1 MRENLQRRTLLRRGA
16 LAVAATTALA
26 GCSGGE
32 SSGDGSSETE
42 EFDGRVVEVGPD
54 TQNVFTPGT
63 EEPLR
68 VDAGTTV
75 RWVWR
80 SANHNI
86 VVREQPDDANWEG
99 EPDIYNPEHSYEF
112 TFEVPGEYHY
122 VCEPHEGMGM
132 VADVIVEST
141 E

>member
-1 MRENLQRRTLLRRGA
+1 MSDDDLSRRTLLSRAGVA
-16 LAVAATTALA
+16 AAATTALA

-32 SSGDGSSETE
+32 STETE
-42 EFDGRVVEVGPD
+42 DFDGEIVEVGPD
-54 TQNVFTPGT
+54 ARNIFSPGT
-63 EEPLR
+63 GDPLR
-68 VDAGTTV
+68 IPAGTAV

-80 SANHNI
+80 SANHN
-86 VVREQPDDANWEG
+86 VAVRDQPDDAEWG
-99 EPDIYNPEHSYEF
+99 GDPDIHHSGHTYDF

-132 VADVIVEST
+132 VGDVIVESS